1 MDRPSHYSDTEST
14 VVGTTIEDMQKSHE
28 KDDASSHNG
37 GFLNL
42 NRVTSRKP
50 KHSWRTWLIGRP
62 LPTADAP
69 HQTVSKAV
77 GLAVFGADALSSIAY
92 APQETL
98 VILAAAGTQ
107 AFGYAFPISLIITG
121 LLAIV
126 TVSYLQTIRAYPS
139 GGGAYTVVQENL
151 GEPAALVAGA
161 ALLTDYILLAAVT
174 VASGVAQIVSAFP
187 HLFPFRVGLSIG
199 LLGLIAIANLRGV
212 KESGNTFA
220 LPTYFFLVM
229 TTWTVV
235 VGFIR
240 YLNGTLGVVTA
251 PPPLATLHTEPITL
265 FLLLRAF
272 SNGTTAL
279 TGVEV
284 IANGVKSFREPRTHN
299 ARVTMVWMSTILAV
313 LFLGIVYLLGII
325 GAVPSESETVIS
337 QLARTVF
344 GNRGLLYLGTIAATT
359 IILILATNT
368 AFAGFPALGA
378 IIAEDGY
385 LPRQLTYRG
394 SRLVFSRGIISLAVI
409 ASLLI
414 IAFNASVTALI
425 PLWAVGVF
433 LSFTLS
439 QSGMARHWW
448 HNRQIPD
455 KQLSE
460 KEKLHPYDSGWRWK
474 LVINGLGAFITAIVT
489 LIFAITKFADGA
501 WIIVLL
507 LPAIV
512 LTFYVVHGHYV
523 SLARD
528 LSLEHY
534 GEPPPSKRHR
544 VIMPVSA
551 VHQGTLEALDYALS
565 LSRDVTVVH
574 VSIDPAQAEK
584 LQHKWNWWGKGVR
597 LVVIESP
604 YRTFL
609 EPFLEYVN
617 ELSSILQ
624 PNERLTIVVPQFIPK
639 HWWHGLLHTQT
650 AFWLRFMLLNQ
661 KGVVITEV
669 PYQVH

>member
-1 MDRPSHYSDTEST
+1 MEKHREDD
-14 VVGTTIEDMQKSHE
+14 VTTHKE
-28 KDDASSHNG
+28 

-42 NRVTSRKP
+42 NRVAGRKP
-50 KHSWRTWLIGRP
+50 GLSWRNWLIGRP
-62 LPTADAP
+62 LPTAEAP
-69 HQTVSKAV
+69 HQTVSKVV
-77 GLAVFGADALSSIAY
+77 GLAIFGADALSSIAY

-107 AFGYAFPISLIITG
+107 ALGYAFPISIVITL

-126 TVSYLQTIRAYPS
+126 SISYLQTIHAYPG
-139 GGGAYTVVQENL
+139 GGGAYTVVKENL
-151 GEPAALVAGA
+151 GEPAALTAGA

-187 HLFPFRVGLSIG
+187 DLFPFRVWLSVG
-199 LLGLIAIANLRGV
+199 LLGLIGIANLRGV
-212 KESGNTFA
+212 KESGNIFA

-229 TTWTVV
+229 TTLTVAA
-235 VGFIR
+235 GFLR
-240 YLNGTLGVVTA
+240 YFTGTLGVVTD
-251 PPPLATLHTEPITL
+251 PPLLETLHTEPLTL

-284 IANGVKSFREPRTHN
+284 IANGVRSFREPRTHN
-299 ARVTMVWMSTILAV
+299 AVVTMIWMSTILAV
-313 LFLGIVYLLGII
+313 LFLGIVYLLGVIH
-325 GAVPSESETVIS
+325 AVPSEFETVIS
-337 QLARTVF
+337 QLARTAF

-368 AFAGFPALGA
+368 AFAGFPSLSA

-385 LPRQLTYRG
+385 MPRQLTYRG
-394 SRLVFSRGIISLAVI
+394 SRLVFSRGILSLTAI

-414 IAFNASVTALI
+414 VVFNASVTALI

-439 QSGMARHWW
+439 QAGMARHWW
-448 HNRQIPD
+448 YNRRPADTRSAPLSSSVD
-455 KQLSE
+455 KQRTE
-460 KEKLHPYDSGWRWK
+460 KEKRHPYDPGWRWK
-474 LVINGLGAFITAIVT
+474 LAINGLGSLITAIVT
-489 LIFAITKFADGA
+489 LIFAVTKFADGA

-512 LTFYVVHGHYV
+512 IAFYAVHRHYA
-523 SLARD
+523 SLAHD

-534 GEPPPSKRHR
+534 GQPPPSRRHR
-544 VIMPVSA
+544 VVMPISS
-551 VHQGTLEALDYALS
+551 VHQGTLEALDYAFS
-565 LSRDVTVVH
+565 ISEDVTVVH
-574 VSIDPAQAEK
+574 VSIDQDQTEK
-584 LQHKWNWWGKGVR
+584 LRHKWSWWGKGAR

-609 EPFLEYVN
+609 EPFLDYVN
-617 ELSSILQ
+617 ELCGVLQ
-624 PNERLTIVVPQFIPK
+624 PNERLTIVVPQFIPR
-639 HWWHGLLHTQT
+639 HWWHNALHTQT
-650 AFWLRFMLLNQ
+650 AFWLRFMLLN
-661 KGVVITEV
+661 KRGIVITEV

>member
-1 MDRPSHYSDTEST
+1 MDYNRFMEKQKENRRSPPQSDR
-14 VVGTTIEDMQKSHE
+14 V
-28 KDDASSHNG
+28 DDLSIRKR
-37 GFLNL
+37 GFLHL
-42 NRVTSRKP
+42 NRVANHKP
-50 KHSWRTWLIGRP
+50 NSSWRSWLIGRP

-98 VILAAAGTQ
+98 VILAVAGTQ
-107 AFGYAFPISLIITG
+107 ALGYAFPISLVITF

-126 TVSYLQTIRAYPS
+126 SVSYLQTIRAYPS
-139 GGGAYTVVQENL
+139 GGGAYTVVKENL
-151 GEPAALVAGA
+151 GETAALVAGA
-161 ALLTDYILLAAVT
+161 ALLMDYILLAAVT

-187 HLFPFRVGLSIG
+187 DLFPFRVWLSVG

-212 KESGNTFA
+212 KESGNIFA
-220 LPTYFFLVM
+220 LPTYFFLTM
-229 TTWTVV
+229 TTLTVA

-240 YLNGTLGVVTA
+240 YFGGTLGVVTD
-251 PPPLATLHTEPITL
+251 PPPLETLPTEPITL

-284 IANGVKSFREPRTHN
+284 IANGVKSFREPRTQN
-299 ARVTMVWMSTILAV
+299 AVMTMIWMSSILAV
-313 LFLGIVYLLGII
+313 LFLGIVYLLGVIH
-325 GAVPSESETVIS
+325 AVPSEYETVIS

-344 GNRGLLYLGTIAATT
+344 GERGLLYLGTITATT
-359 IILILATNT
+359 IILVLATNT
-368 AFAGFPALGA
+368 AFAGFPALSA

-385 LPRQLTYRG
+385 LPRQLMYRG
-394 SRLVFSRGIISLAVI
+394 SRLVFSRGIISLTAI

-414 IAFNASVTALI
+414 VVFNASVTALI

-439 QSGMARHWW
+439 QAGMARHWW
-448 HNRQIPD
+448 DNRHPAD
-455 KQLSE
+455 KQLAE
-460 KEKLHPYDSGWRWK
+460 KEKRHPYDPGWRWK
-474 LVINGLGAFITAIVT
+474 LAINGLGAVTTAVVT

-512 LTFYVVHGHYV
+512 MSFYAVHGHYV
-523 SLARD
+523 SLAQD

-534 GEPPPSKRHR
+534 GQPPPSKRHR

-565 LSRDVTVVH
+565 LSEDVTVVH
-574 VSIDPAQAEK
+574 ISIDPDQTEK
-584 LQHKWNWWGKGVR
+584 LRHKWSWWGKGAR

-609 EPFLEYVN
+609 EPFLDYVS
-617 ELSSILQ
+617 ELCAILQ
-624 PNERLTIVVPQFIPK
+624 PNERLTIVVPQFVPRRR
-639 HWWHGLLHTQT
+639 WHNLLHTQT
-650 AFWLRFMLLNQ
+650 AFWLRFMLLN
-661 KGVVITEV
+661 KRGVVITEV

>member
-1 MDRPSHYSDTEST
+1 MEYNKLMEKSREDNISDH
-14 VVGTTIEDMQKSHE
+14 D
-28 KDDASSHNG
+28 G
-37 GFLNL
+37 GFLNVKRTAGNHL
-42 NRVTSRKP
+42 KR
-50 KHSWRTWLIGRP
+50 SWRSWLIGKP

-98 VILAAAGTQ
+98 VILAAAGAQ
-107 AFGYAFPISLIITG
+107 AFGYAFPISLVITI
-121 LLAIV
+121 LLGIV
-126 TVSYLQTIRAYPS
+126 TVSYRQTIQAYPS
-139 GGGAYTVVQENL
+139 GGGAYTVVKENL
-151 GEPAALVAGA
+151 GETTALVAGA
-161 ALLTDYILLAAVT
+161 ALLMDYILLAAVT
-174 VASGVAQIVSAFP
+174 VSSGVAQIVSAFP
-187 HLFPFRVGLSIG
+187 DLFPFRVWLSIG

-212 KESGNTFA
+212 KESGNIFA
-220 LPTYFFLVM
+220 LPTYFFLAM
-229 TTWTVV
+229 TTLTVA
-235 VGFIR
+235 VGFFR
-240 YLNGTLGVVTA
+240 YFTGTLGVVVN
-251 PPPLATLHTEPITL
+251 PPAWEPLHTEPLTL

-299 ARVTMVWMSTILAV
+299 AKVTMVWMSAILGV
-313 LFLGIVYLLGII
+313 LFVGIVYLLGVI
-325 GAVPSESETVIS
+325 GAVPSEFETVIS

-344 GNRGLLYLGTIAATT
+344 GDRGLLYLGTITATT

-368 AFAGFPALGA
+368 AFAGFPALSA

-385 LPRQLTYRG
+385 MPRQLAYRG
-394 SRLVFSRGIISLAVI
+394 SRLVFSRGIMSLTVI

-414 IAFNASVTALI
+414 IIFNASVTALI

-439 QSGMARHWW
+439 QAGMARHWW
-448 HNRQIPD
+448 NNRRTPD
-455 KQLSE
+455 RQSS
-460 KEKLHPYDSGWRWK
+460 KEESLPLYDRGWRWK
-474 LVINGLGAFITAIVT
+474 LAVNGLGSLTTAIVT
-489 LIFAITKFADGA
+489 LIFAITKFTDGA

-512 LTFYVVHGHYV
+512 LSFYAIHRHYKL
-523 SLARD
+523 LAQD
-528 LSLEHY
+528 LSLEHF
-534 GEPPPSKRHR
+534 GQPPPAKRHR
-544 VIMPVSA
+544 VLMPLSS

-565 LSRDVTVVH
+565 LSPDVTVVH
-574 VSIDPAQAEK
+574 ISMDSDQTEK
-584 LQHKWNWWGKGVR
+584 LRHKWSWWGKGVR

-617 ELSSILQ
+617 ELCAILQ
-624 PNERLTIVVPQFIPK
+624 PNERLTIIVPQFVPG
-639 HWWHGLLHTQT
+639 HWWHNLLHTQT
-650 AFWLRFMLLNQ
+650 AFWLRFVLLG
-661 KGVVITEV
+661 KRGIVITEV
-669 PYQVH
+669 PYQVR

>member
-1 MDRPSHYSDTEST
+1 MSMHGKTP
-14 VVGTTIEDMQKSHE
+14 EDDVTKNDE
-28 KDDASSHNG
+28 

-42 NRVTSRKP
+42 NRVARQTSKR
-50 KHSWRTWLIGRP
+50 SWRTWLIGHP

-69 HQTVSKAV
+69 HQRISKRV

-92 APQETL
+92 APQEIL

-107 AFGYAFPISLIITG
+107 AFGYAFPISVVITV

-126 TVSYLQTIRAYPS
+126 TISYLQTIQAYPG
-139 GGGAYTVVQENL
+139 GGGAYTVVKENL
-151 GEPAALVAGA
+151 GESAALVAGA

-174 VASGVAQIVSAFP
+174 VSSGVAQVVSAFP
-187 HLFPFRVGLSIG
+187 DLFPYRVWLSIG
-199 LLGLIAIANLRGV
+199 LLALIAIANLRGV
-212 KESGNTFA
+212 KESGNIFA
-220 LPTYFFLVM
+220 LPTYLFVGM
-229 TTWTVV
+229 TTLMVAF
-235 VGFIR
+235 GFLR
-240 YLNGTLGVVTA
+240 YFSGTLGVVID
-251 PPPLATLHTEPITL
+251 PPALEILHTEPITL

-284 IANGVKSFREPRTHN
+284 IANGVKSFREPRTRN
-299 ARVTMVWMSTILAV
+299 ATVTMVWMSTILGV
-313 LFLGIVYLLGII
+313 LFLGIVYLLGVI
-325 GAVPSESETVIS
+325 GAVPSEIETVIS

-344 GNRGLLYLGTIAATT
+344 VDRGLLYLGTITATT

-368 AFAGFPALGA
+368 AFAGFPALSA

-385 LPRQLTYRG
+385 MPRQLTNRG
-394 SRLVFSRGIISLAVI
+394 SRLVFSRGIISLAVV

-439 QSGMARHWW
+439 QAGMARHWW
-448 HNRQIPD
+448 NINHKSKEATD
-455 KQLSE
+455 KSE
-460 KEKLHPYDSGWRWK
+460 LPRYERGWRWK
-474 LVINGLGAFITAIVT
+474 LAINGLGSVTTAIVT
-489 LIFAITKFADGA
+489 LIFAITKFLYGA

-507 LPAIV
+507 LPIVVVGFYAI
-512 LTFYVVHGHYV
+512 HRHYK
-523 SLARD
+523 SLAQD
-528 LSLEHY
+528 LSLEDH
-534 GEPPPSKRHR
+534 GQPPPSRRHR
-544 VIMPVSA
+544 VIMPVA
-551 VHQGTLEALDYALS
+551 GIHQGTLEALDYALS
-565 LSRDVTVVH
+565 LSSDVTVVH
-574 VSIDPAQAEK
+574 ISIDPDQTEK
-584 LQHKWNWWGKGVR
+584 LRQKWSWWGKGVR

-617 ELSSILQ
+617 ELLSILQ
-624 PNERLTIVVPQFIPK
+624 PNERLTILVPQFVPR
-639 HWWHGLLHTQT
+639 HWWHNLLHTQT
-650 AFWLRFMLLNQ
+650 AFWLRFMLLN
-661 KGVVITEV
+661 KRGVVITEV

>member
-1 MDRPSHYSDTEST
+1 MF
-14 VVGTTIEDMQKSHE
+14 MQKPREDQRSGPVD
-28 KDDASSHNG
+28 KRSSLDNISIQTR
-37 GFLNL
+37 GFLHL
-42 NRVTSRKP
+42 DRVSEHMP
-50 KHSWRTWLIGRP
+50 KRSWRSWLIGRP

-107 AFGYAFPISLIITG
+107 AFGYAFPISVVITV

-139 GGGAYTVVQENL
+139 GGGAYTVVKENL
-151 GEPAALVAGA
+151 GEQPALVAGA

-187 HLFPFRVGLSIG
+187 DLFPFRVWLSIG
-199 LLGLIAIANLRGV
+199 LLGLIGIANLRGV

-229 TTWTVV
+229 TTLTVAA
-235 VGFIR
+235 GFIR
-240 YLNGTLGVVTA
+240 YVNGTLGVVTD
-251 PPPLATLHTEPITL
+251 PPPLETFHTEPITL

-299 ARVTMVWMSTILAV
+299 AIVTMVWMSTVLAV
-313 LFLGIVYLLGII
+313 LFLGIVYLLGVI
-325 GAVPSESETVIS
+325 GAVPAESETVIS

-344 GNRGLLYLGTIAATT
+344 GDRGLLYLGTITATT

-368 AFAGFPALGA
+368 AFAGFPALSA

-385 LPRQLTYRG
+385 MPRQLTYRG
-394 SRLVFSRGIISLAVI
+394 SRLVFSRGIIGLTVI
-409 ASLLI
+409 ASLLVV
-414 IAFNASVTALI
+414 AFRASVTALI

-439 QSGMARHWW
+439 QAGMARHWW
-448 HNRQIPD
+448 NNRHPPARQH
-455 KQLSE
+455 SE
-460 KEKLHPYDSGWRWK
+460 EERLHPYDPGWRWK
-474 LVINGLGAFITAIVT
+474 LGINGLGALITAVVT
-489 LIFAITKFADGA
+489 LIFAVTKFTDGA

-512 LTFYVVHGHYV
+512 MSFHAVHRHYV
-523 SLARD
+523 SLAGD
-528 LSLEHY
+528 LSLDHY

-544 VIMPVSA
+544 VIMPVSSI
-551 VHQGTLEALDYALS
+551 HQGTLEALDYAIS
-565 LSRDVTVVH
+565 LSRDVTAVH
-574 VSIDPAQAEK
+574 ISIDPTQTEK
-584 LQHKWNWWGKGVR
+584 LRHKWSWWGKGVR

-609 EPFLEYVN
+609 EPFLDYIN
-617 ELSSILQ
+617 GLSSALQ
-624 PNERLTIVVPQFIPK
+624 ANERLTIVVPQFVPN
-639 HWWHGLLHTQT
+639 HWWHNLLHTQT
-650 AFWLRFMLLNQ
+650 AFWLRFMLLN
-661 KGVVITEV
+661 KRGIVITEV

>member
-1 MDRPSHYSDTEST
+1 MEHPSD
-14 VVGTTIEDMQKSHE
+14 DDKSE
-28 KDDASSHNG
+28 HNNG
-37 GFLNL
+37 LH
-42 NRVTSRKP
+42 NRVAKDTPQRG
-50 KHSWRTWLIGRP
+50 WRTWLIGQP
-62 LPTADAP
+62 LPTAAVP

-107 AFGYAFPISLIITG
+107 ALGYAFPISLIITV

-126 TVSYLQTIRAYPS
+126 TISYIQTIHAYPS
-139 GGGAYTVVQENL
+139 GGGAYTVVKENL
-151 GEPAALVAGA
+151 GMPAALVAGA
-161 ALLTDYILLAAVT
+161 ALLIDYILLAAVT
-174 VASGVAQIVSAFP
+174 VSSGVAQIVSAFP
-187 HLFPFRVGLSIG
+187 DLFPYRVWISVG
-199 LLGLIAIANLRGV
+199 LLGLIAVANLRGV

-220 LPTYFFLVM
+220 APTYFFLGM
-229 TTWTVV
+229 TVLTVGI
-235 VGFIR
+235 GFVR
-240 YLNGTLGVVTA
+240 YMSGTLGIVID
-251 PPPLATLHTEPITL
+251 PPPIETLHAEPLTL

-284 IANGVKSFREPRTHN
+284 IANGVKSFKEPRTHN
-299 ARVTMVWMSTILAV
+299 AIVTMIWMSTILGV
-313 LFLGIVYLLGII
+313 LFLGIVFLLGVI
-325 GAVPSESETVIS
+325 GAIPSEAETVIS

-344 GNRGLLYLGTIAATT
+344 GNRGLLYLGTITATT

-368 AFAGFPALGA
+368 AFAGFPALSA

-385 LPRQLTYRG
+385 LPRQLAYRG
-394 SRLVFSRGIISLAVI
+394 SRLVFSRGIISLTAI

-414 IAFNASVTALI
+414 IIFNASVTALI

-439 QSGMARHWW
+439 QAGMARHWW
-448 HNRQIPD
+448 KNQRPAD
-455 KQLSE
+455 KQLTK
-460 KEKLHPYDSGWRWK
+460 KEIMHPYDRGWRWK
-474 LVINGLGAFITAIVT
+474 LAINGLGAMTTAIVT
-489 LIFAITKFADGA
+489 LIFAVTKFADGA

-507 LPAIV
+507 LPALVMSFFAI
-512 LTFYVVHGHYV
+512 HRHYV
-523 SLARD
+523 HLAQD

-534 GEPPPSKRHR
+534 GQPPPARRHR

-551 VHQGTLEALDYALS
+551 IHQGTLEALDYALT
-565 LSRDVTVVH
+565 LSRDVTAVH
-574 VSIDPAQAEK
+574 ISIDQAQTEK
-584 LQHKWNWWGKGVR
+584 LQHKWDEWGQGVR

-609 EPFLEYVN
+609 EPFLEYVH
-617 ELSSILQ
+617 ELRTILQ

-639 HWWHGLLHTQT
+639 HWWHNLLHTQT
-650 AFWLRFMLLNQ
+650 AFWLRFVLLN
-661 KGVVITEV
+661 KRGVVITEV
-669 PYQVH
+669 PYQVR

>member
-1 MDRPSHYSDTEST
+1 MKKPH
-14 VVGTTIEDMQKSHE
+14 EDDE
-28 KDDASSHNG
+28 SSHNG

-42 NRVTSRKP
+42 DRVAGYHPQR
-50 KHSWRTWLIGRP
+50 SWRTWLIGNP

-107 AFGYAFPISLIITG
+107 AFGYAFPISVVITV
-121 LLAIV
+121 LLGIV
-126 TVSYLQTIRAYPS
+126 TISYLQTIHAYPS
-139 GGGAYTVVQENL
+139 GGGAYTVVKENL

-174 VASGVAQIVSAFP
+174 IASGVAQIVSAFP
-187 HLFPFRVGLSIG
+187 DLFPFRVWLSVG
-199 LLGLIAIANLRGV
+199 LLGLIAVANLRGV
-212 KESGNTFA
+212 KESGNIFA
-220 LPTYFFLVM
+220 LPTYFFLGM
-229 TTWTVV
+229 TALTVA

-240 YLNGTLGVVTA
+240 YLSGTLGVVTG
-251 PPPLATLHTEPITL
+251 PPPLETLHTEPITL

-284 IANGVKSFREPRTHN
+284 IANGVKSFREPRTSN
-299 ARVTMVWMSTILAV
+299 AIMTMIWMSAILAV
-313 LFLGIVYLLGII
+313 LFLGIVYLLGVI
-325 GAVPSESETVIS
+325 GAVPSEFETVIS

-344 GNRGLLYLGTIAATT
+344 GNRGLFYLGTITATT
-359 IILILATNT
+359 LILILATNT
-368 AFAGFPALGA
+368 AFAGFPALSA

-385 LPRQLTYRG
+385 LPRQLTFRG
-394 SRLVFSRGIISLAVI
+394 SRLVFSRGIFSLTVI

-414 IAFNASVTALI
+414 IVFNASVTALI

-439 QSGMARHWW
+439 QAGMARHWW
-448 HNRQIPD
+448 RNQRLAKRQMNDQRSI
-455 KQLSE
+455 
-460 KEKLHPYDSGWRWK
+460 HRYDPGWRWK
-474 LVINGLGAFITAIVT
+474 LAINSLGAITTAIVT

-507 LPAIV
+507 LPIIV
-512 LTFYVVHGHYV
+512 ISFYAVHRHYV
-523 SLARD
+523 SLAHD
-528 LSLEHY
+528 LSLEYY
-534 GEPPPSKRHR
+534 GQPPPSRRHR

-551 VHQGTLEALDYALS
+551 IHQGTLEALDYALS
-565 LSRDVTVVH
+565 LSPDVTVVH
-574 VSIDPAQAEK
+574 ISIDAEQTEK
-584 LQHKWNWWGKGVR
+584 LRYKWSLWGKGVR

-609 EPFLEYVN
+609 EPFLDYVN
-617 ELSSILQ
+617 ELCS
-624 PNERLTIVVPQFIPK
+624 
-639 HWWHGLLHTQT
+639 
-650 AFWLRFMLLNQ
+650 
-661 KGVVITEV
+661 
-669 PYQVH
+669 

>member
-1 MDRPSHYSDTEST
+1 MHPTDKSKLEHNNGFISRVAGHYP
-14 VVGTTIEDMQKSHE
+14 Q
-28 KDDASSHNG
+28 
-37 GFLNL
+37 
-42 NRVTSRKP
+42 R
-50 KHSWRTWLIGRP
+50 SWRSWLIGRP

-69 HQTVSKAV
+69 HQTVSKMV
-77 GLAVFGADALSSIAY
+77 GLAIFGADALSSIAY

-107 AFGYAFPISLIITG
+107 AYGYAFPISLVITA
-121 LLAIV
+121 LLVIV
-126 TVSYLQTIRAYPS
+126 TISYLQTIQAYPS
-139 GGGAYTVVQENL
+139 GGGAYTVVKENL
-151 GEPAALVAGA
+151 GEPAALIAGA

-187 HLFPFRVGLSIG
+187 DLFPFRVWLSVG
-199 LLGLIAIANLRGV
+199 LLGLIAMANLRGV
-212 KESGNTFA
+212 KESGNIFA
-220 LPTYFFLVM
+220 LPTYFFLSM
-229 TTWTVV
+229 TALTVA

-240 YLNGTLGVVTA
+240 HLGGTLGVVIDA
-251 PPPLATLHTEPITL
+251 PPVEKLHTEPLTL

-284 IANGVKSFREPRTHN
+284 IANGVKSFREPRTRN
-299 ARVTMVWMSTILAV
+299 AIVTMIWMSAILAV
-313 LFLGIVYLLGII
+313 LFLGIVYLLGVI

-344 GNRGLLYLGTIAATT
+344 GNRGLLYLGTITATT

-368 AFAGFPALGA
+368 AFAGFPTLSA

-385 LPRQLTYRG
+385 MPRQLAYRG
-394 SRLVFSRGIISLAVI
+394 SRLVFSRGILTLTAI

-414 IAFNASVTALI
+414 IIFNASVTALI

-439 QSGMARHWW
+439 QAGMARHWW
-448 HNRQIPD
+448 NNQHLGDGPNT
-455 KQLSE
+455 E
-460 KEKLHPYDSGWRWK
+460 KSAVHRYDRGWRWK
-474 LVINGLGAFITAIVT
+474 LAINGLGAVTTAIVT
-489 LIFAITKFADGA
+489 LIFAITKFVDGA

-507 LPAIV
+507 LPTLV
-512 LTFYVVHGHYV
+512 VSFYAVHRHYKN
-523 SLARD
+523 LARD

-534 GEPPPSKRHR
+534 GQPPPPKRHR
-544 VIMPVSA
+544 VIIPISA

-565 LSRDVTVVH
+565 LSDDVTAVH
-574 VSIDPAQAEK
+574 ISIDSDQTEK

-617 ELSSILQ
+617 ELCTILQ
-624 PNERLTIVVPQFIPK
+624 PNERLTIVVPQFTPK
-639 HWWHGLLHTQT
+639 KWWHNLLHTQT
-650 AFWLRFMLLNQ
+650 AFWLRFVLLN
-661 KGVVITEV
+661 KRGIVITEV
-669 PYQVH
+669 PYQVR

>member
-1 MDRPSHYSDTEST
+1 MMLMKKQAGEEPSPQND
-14 VVGTTIEDMQKSHE
+14 
-28 KDDASSHNG
+28 
-37 GFLNL
+37 GFLNVS
-42 NRVTSRKP
+42 RVSSLKP
-50 KHSWRTWLIGRP
+50 KRSWRTWLIGKP

-69 HQTVSKAV
+69 HQRIGKAV
-77 GLAVFGADALSSIAY
+77 ALAVFGADALSSIAY

-98 VILAAAGTQ
+98 VILALAGTQ
-107 AFGYAFPISLIITG
+107 ALRYAFPISLTITV

-126 TVSYLQTIRAYPS
+126 SISYLQTIRAYPG
-139 GGGAYTVVQENL
+139 GGGAYTVVKENL

-161 ALLTDYILLAAVT
+161 ALLMDYILLAAVT

-187 HLFPFRVGLSIG
+187 DLFPWRVWLSVG

-212 KESGNTFA
+212 KESGKIFA
-220 LPTYFFLVM
+220 LPTYFFLIM
-229 TTWTVV
+229 TTITVAL
-235 VGFIR
+235 GFLR
-240 YLNGTLGVVTA
+240 YLNGTLGVVTN
-251 PPPLATLHTEPITL
+251 PPALETLPTEPLTL

-284 IANGVKSFREPRTHN
+284 IANGVRSFKEPRTQN
-299 ARVTMVWMSTILAV
+299 AVVTMIWMSTILAV
-313 LFLGIVYLLGII
+313 LFLGIVYLLGEI
-325 GAVPSESETVIS
+325 GAVPSEFETVIS

-344 GNRGLLYLGTIAATT
+344 GSRGLLYLGTIIATT

-368 AFAGFPALGA
+368 AFAGFPSLSA

-394 SRLVFSRGIISLAVI
+394 SRLVFSRGIFSLTAI

-414 IAFNASVTALI
+414 ILFRASVTALI

-439 QSGMARHWW
+439 QAGMARHWW
-448 HNRQIPD
+448 NNRQHPVD
-455 KQLSE
+455 PVAASE
-460 KEKLHPYDSGWRWK
+460 KHPSYDGGWGWK
-474 LVINGLGAFITAIVT
+474 LAINGLGAITTALVT

-501 WIIVLL
+501 WIIILL
-507 LPAIV
+507 LPVIV
-512 LTFYVVHGHYV
+512 ISFFAVHRHYV
-523 SLARD
+523 TLAQD

-534 GEPPPSKRHR
+534 GQPPPSRRHR
-544 VIMPVSA
+544 VIMPVA
-551 VHQGTLEALDYALS
+551 AIHQGTLEALDYALS

-574 VSIDPAQAEK
+574 ISTDPSQTEK
-584 LQHKWNWWGKGVR
+584 IKQKWSWWGKGVR

-609 EPFLEYVN
+609 EPFLDYVN
-617 ELSSILQ
+617 ELSNVLQ
-624 PNERLTIVVPQFIPK
+624 PNERLTIVVPQFIPQ
-639 HWWHGLLHTQT
+639 HGWHNLLHTQT
-650 AFWLRFMLLNQ
+650 AFWLRFVLLN
-661 KGVVITEV
+661 KRGVVITEV